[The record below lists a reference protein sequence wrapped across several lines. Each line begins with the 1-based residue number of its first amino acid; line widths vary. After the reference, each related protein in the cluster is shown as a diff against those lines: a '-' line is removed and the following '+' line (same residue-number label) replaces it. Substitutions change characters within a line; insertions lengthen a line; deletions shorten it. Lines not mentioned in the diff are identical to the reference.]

1 MNIVAWGVEHNG
13 MIVDA
18 YPTQTEA
25 RVMCGHL
32 EKAKPVPLC
41 QYTPVTSHAGDLF
54 QVLKDLVAVAKMKAA
69 PANTL
74 HAAVR
79 NGDELIKEVERQH
92 DGK

>member
-13 MIVDA
+13 MVVDA
-18 YPTQTEA
+18 YPTREEA
-25 RVMCGHL
+25 RLMCGHL
-32 EKAKPVPLC
+32 DGAKPVPLC

-54 QVLKDLVAVAKMKAA
+54 QVLKDLVGLAKMASA
-69 PANTL
+69 PLNTY

-79 NGDELIKEVERQH
+79 NGGELIKEVERQH

>member
-13 MIVDA
+13 MVVDA

-25 RVMCGHL
+25 RLMCKHL

-54 QVLKDLVAVAKMKAA
+54 QVLKDLVGLARLAAA
-69 PANTL
+69 PLNTY

-79 NGDELIKEVERQH
+79 NADELIKDVERQH